1 MRFHFGQRRCQEPM
15 GMGRGGGHG
24 EEGHGGY
31 GGGRE
36 GEGRF
41 GGRGFGPRGGRPR
54 MFEQGDLRYVVL
66 KLLGAKPSHGYEII
80 KAVEE
85 RFGGAYAPSPG
96 IVYPTLTLLEEQG
109 LIAVVE
115 TEGPRKLY
123 GLTDEGRAEL
133 ERSAGD
139 IDRVFARMS
148 RDAPA
153 FWRRRGARDHAG
165 DGQSQD
171 GAAAAPVARCPRGRQ
186 PDHRDPRC
194 RRARHRDIVNR
205 DVSSGASGR
214 LRLFHHHR
222 PSRRGA
228 DRQAHSAPIGRRD
241 LPSGGRRRAGALSS
255 STSTATPFA
264 RRVQAPDAIRGRLA
278 ASSAPPFRAVFG
290 RSLGALQPSV
300 ALAIAAARA
309 GRAGARKAIKT
320 MAVSRDF
327 MGDLRSADR

>member
-15 GMGRGGGHG
+15 GMGRGGGRG

-31 GGGRE
+31 GGRE

-148 RDAPA
+148 EMRQR
-153 FWRRRGARDHAG
+153 FGG
-165 DGQSQD
+165 
-171 GAAAAPVARCPRGRQ
+171 GAAPEIM
-186 PDHRDPRC
+186 
-194 RRARHRDIVNR
+194 RAMDNLKT
-205 DVSSGASGR
+205 ALR
-214 LRLFHHHR
+214 LRL
-222 PSRRGA
+222 SRGA
-228 DRQAHSAPIGRRD
+228 PEDVSRI
-241 LPSGGRRRAGALSS
+241 
-255 STSTATPFA
+255 TAIL
-264 RRVQAPDAIRGRLA
+264 D
-278 ASSAPPFRAVFG
+278 
-290 RSLGALQPSV
+290 
-300 ALAIAAARA
+300 AAARD
-309 GRAGARKAIKT
+309 IET
-320 MAVSRDF
+320 
-327 MGDLRSADR
+327 L